1 MEFKNISYL
10 TKWANI
16 LSILHDCLKY
26 NEQAMIIRKS
36 VTQQFFQFQY
46 VLFPPYTSTST
57 ISDASCSSLSS
68 SDDEADDVA
77 TNDDAEVK
85 ILTEIWVEPQVTKMF
100 QINMALYD
108 EEVFIDTVTLNILS
122 FTIFTTYFLE

>member
-1 MEFKNISYL
+1 M
-10 TKWANI
+10 
-16 LSILHDCLKY
+16 
-26 NEQAMIIRKS
+26 
-36 VTQQFFQFQY
+36 
-46 VLFPPYTSTST
+46 FPPYTSTST

-122 FTIFTTYFLE
+122 FTIFKYNILNNIKRFQ